1 VTPAV
6 VALTI
11 VAVLVL
17 GTIALAL
24 FGIRNVRMD
33 PQQFIVGGRSFGT
46 ILLWVLMAGEIYT
59 SFTFLG
65 AAGWA
70 YGFGAPAYY
79 ILAYGSCAYVI
90 GYFLLPAIWRV
101 GKERSLLTSPDF
113 FADRYDSRA
122 LGVMTAV
129 IQFVVMVPYVTLQ
142 LSGLQLLLKIAGYGT
157 FDATVAVCCAFVLIA
172 LFVFTAGLH
181 GTAWASI
188 VKDTLVLGA
197 VAFAGIVIPAHFF
210 GSWARAIDQVLRVHP
225 EHLTLVTGMAPH
237 GTIWYVSTVLLT
249 ATGFFMAPPAMS
261 AAYSAR
267 SEQTLRRNAMLLP
280 LYQVVMLLV
289 FFAGLAALLI
299 VPGLHGPAVDQSF
312 LLVVQRYY
320 PPWVLGFVAA
330 AGALAALVPASA
342 LLLGA
347 ASIFAKNVL
356 GAFGIATGDRER
368 MLATRILVLVVA
380 VLALGFWLTEQK
392 TLVELILMYYN
403 GITQFMPGAVAAFV
417 WRRATAWGVAAGIL
431 VGLGLAVGLTAA
443 NLSPWG
449 INTGFVALLGN
460 VAVLLAVS
468 VLTPARRAGAS
479 AS

>member
-1 VTPAV
+1 MTPPA

-24 FGIRNVRMD
+24 FGVRNVRMD

-46 ILLWVLMAGEIYT
+46 VLLWVLMAGEIYT

-113 FADRYDSRA
+113 FTDRYDSRA
-122 LGVMTAV
+122 LGVMAGI
-129 IQFVVMVPYVTLQ
+129 IQFGVMVPYVTLQ

-157 FDATVAVCCAFVLIA
+157 FDATVAVCGSFVLIA

-197 VAFAGIVIPAHFF
+197 VAFAGIVIPTHFF
-210 GSWARAIDQVLRVHP
+210 GSWATAVDQTLRAHP
-225 EHLTLVTGMAPH
+225 GHLILATGAARH

-261 AAYSAR
+261 ATYSAR

-280 LYQVVMLLV
+280 LYQIVMLLV
-289 FFAGLAALLI
+289 FFAGIAALLI

-356 GAFGIATGDRER
+356 GAFGIASSDAGR
-368 MLATRILVLVVA
+368 MLATRILVIVVA
-380 VLALGFWLTEQK
+380 LLALGFWLTEQK

-403 GITQFMPGAVAAFV
+403 GITQFMPAAVAAFV
-417 WRRATAWGVAAGIL
+417 WKRANAWGVAAGIL
-431 VGLGLAVGLTAA
+431 VGLGIAVGLTAA
-443 NLSPWG
+443 GITPWG
-449 INTGFVALLGN
+449 VNAGFVALVGN
-460 VAVLLAVS
+460 VVVMLTVS
-468 VLTPARRAGAS
+468 LLTPARPSAS